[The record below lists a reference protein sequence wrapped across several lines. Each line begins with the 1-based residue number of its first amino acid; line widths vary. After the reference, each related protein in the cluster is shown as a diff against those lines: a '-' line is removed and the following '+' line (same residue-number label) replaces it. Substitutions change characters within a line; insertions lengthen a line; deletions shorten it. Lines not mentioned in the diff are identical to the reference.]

1 MLDLIQLR
9 SFLAVEHTRS
19 FTAAA
24 QRLGVS
30 QSTVSQHLQRLEA
43 QLNRRLI
50 LRDTHRVS
58 LTAEGE
64 ALLGRA
70 RTMLSIN
77 DEVHALFNAQP
88 LRGRLRFGVSED
100 FVGNRLPAVLEDFV
114 RAYPSVDLE
123 LTVNLSGVLYE
134 MLDAGELD
142 VVLAKR
148 RLANE
153 RGRRVYR
160 EPLVWVAR
168 DPQIVKPGQV
178 VPLIAFPV
186 PSLTRSI
193 AFETLDRHGIPWR
206 IVCTCGSLSGL
217 TAAARAGMGVLIQP
231 RSMIPDGL
239 RELMPQQLPLL
250 EDVEFVLVTRK
261 GADAKLVDVLTAQV
275 LRRPW

>member
-1 MLDLIQLR
+1 MLDLVQLR
-9 SFLAVEHTRS
+9 SFLAVENTRS

-24 QRLGVS
+24 QRLGMS
-30 QSTVSQHLQRLEA
+30 QSTISQHLQRLET
-43 QLNRRLI
+43 QLSRQLI
-50 LRDTHRVS
+50 RRDTHQVS

-70 RTMLSIN
+70 RTMLALN
-77 DEVHALFNAQP
+77 DEVQALFNEQP

-100 FVGNRLPAVLEDFV
+100 FVGNRLPGVLEDFV
-114 RAYPSVDLE
+114 RAYPNVDLE
-123 LTVNLSGVLYE
+123 LTVHLSGVLYE
-134 MLDAGELD
+134 MLDAGDLD

-153 RGRRVYR
+153 RGNLVYR

-168 DPQIVKPGQV
+168 DLQLVKPGQV
-178 VPLIAFPV
+178 VPLIAYPV

-193 AFETLDRHGIPWR
+193 AFETLDRHGIAWR

-231 RSMIPDGL
+231 RSMVPDGL
-239 RELMPQQLPLL
+239 RELAPDQLPAL

-261 GADAKLVDVLTAQV
+261 GADAKLVEVLTAQV
-275 LRRPW
+275 LKRPW

>member
-1 MLDLIQLR
+1 
-9 SFLAVEHTRS
+9 
-19 FTAAA
+19 
-24 QRLGVS
+24 
-30 QSTVSQHLQRLEA
+30 
-43 QLNRRLI
+43 
-50 LRDTHRVS
+50 
-58 LTAEGE
+58 
-64 ALLGRA
+64 
-70 RTMLSIN
+70 
-77 DEVHALFNAQP
+77 
-88 LRGRLRFGVSED
+88 VSED

-275 LRRPW
+275 LKRPW